1 MLKGHQWA
9 MWGRDV
15 VEDAFFVDPDIAK
28 AETLPAYAFEDPDV
42 LSLEL
47 KTLFSKA
54 WLLVP
59 ESSSGQDS
67 SRMEFLK
74 SPGSRVPF
82 SILDRQM
89 FLQRSR
95 SGELGCFPNV
105 CTHAW
110 HTLVESPSS
119 GGSIVCPQ
127 HGRRFNEDGRF
138 LSQAGFENLENFP
151 REEDHLRR
159 IDAASLGQFL
169 FICLEQP
176 QSSFQSLVGELQKSI
191 PGIDLAMLDRKTV
204 GNELREVEGNWKQHA
219 WNYMDNYHIRFVH
232 KGPGGLA
239 DAVDLSSYKTELHSR
254 SALQWVYA
262 RDPKYGLDPKLLADR
277 FRDPKD
283 PGRRV
288 FALWWFLFPNL
299 ALNFYPWGLSVNL
312 WMPVPGRPDRTM
324 FYWYHYSLDDEK
336 FRRRNEIWL
345 DEQVDA
351 EDIEA
356 IGEVA
361 KGVRSGFAP
370 RGRFIPGD
378 EAGPHWFHRL
388 VFESIFQD

>member
-1 MLKGHQWA
+1 MA
-9 MWGRDV
+9 MWGREV
-15 VEDAFFVDPDIAK
+15 VEKAFFVDPDIAK

-47 KTLFSKA
+47 STLFAKS

-59 ESSSGQDS
+59 ERTAENGP
-67 SRMEFLK
+67 SRMDFLR

-82 SILDRQM
+82 SILGREL
-89 FLQRSR
+89 FLQRGR
-95 SGELGCFPNV
+95 NGELRCFPNV

-110 HTLVESPSS
+110 HTLVEAPSS
-119 GGSIVCPQ
+119 GGSIICPQ
-127 HGRRFNEDGRF
+127 HGRRFDEEGRF
-138 LSQAGFENLENFP
+138 LSQAVFENVQNFP
-151 REEDHLRR
+151 REEDHLARLQS
-159 IDAASLGQFL
+159 ASLDQFM
-169 FICLEQP
+169 FVCFEEP
-176 QSSFQSLVGELQKSI
+176 QASFQSLVGELRKSI
-191 PGIDLAMLDRKTV
+191 PGVDFGGLSRRIV
-204 GNELREVEGNWKQHA
+204 GNEMREVEGNWKQHA

-239 DAVDLSSYKTELHSR
+239 DGVDLSSYKTELYSW

-262 RDPKYGLDPKLLADR
+262 RDPRYAFEPKLLADR

-345 DEQVDA
+345 DEQVDR

-370 RGRFIPGD
+370 RRRFMPGD

-388 VFESIFQD
+388 VFESIFQE

>member
-1 MLKGHQWA
+1 MA
-9 MWGRDV
+9 MWGREA
-15 VEDAFFVDPDIAK
+15 VEKAFFVDPDIAK

-47 KTLFSKA
+47 GTLFAKT

-59 ESSSGQDS
+59 EKTAESGP
-67 SRMEFLK
+67 SRMDFLR
-74 SPGSRVPF
+74 SPGSRAPF
-82 SILDRQM
+82 SILGREL

-95 SGELGCFPNV
+95 NGELRCFPNV

-110 HTLVESPSS
+110 HTLVQAPGS

-127 HGRRFNEDGRF
+127 HGRRFDEDGRF

-151 REEDHLRR
+151 REEDHLARLQT
-159 IDAASLGQFL
+159 ASFDQFM
-169 FICLEQP
+169 FVCFEEP
-176 QSSFQSLVGELQKSI
+176 QASFQSLVGELQKSI
-191 PGIDLAMLDRKTV
+191 PGIDLGGLRRRIV
-204 GNELREVEGNWKQHA
+204 GNEVREVEGNWKQHA

-239 DAVDLSSYKTELHSR
+239 DGVDLSTYKTELYSW

-262 RDPKYGLDPKLLADR
+262 RDPAHGFDQKLLADR

-283 PGRRV
+283 PGLRV

-312 WMPVPGRPDRTM
+312 WMPVPGKPDRTM
-324 FYWYHYSLDDEK
+324 FYWHHYSLDDEK
-336 FRRRNEIWL
+336 FGRRNEIWL
-345 DEQVDA
+345 DEQVD
-351 EDIEA
+351 
-356 IGEVA
+356 
-361 KGVRSGFAP
+361 R
-370 RGRFIPGD
+370 
-378 EAGPHWFHRL
+378 
-388 VFESIFQD
+388 

>member
-1 MLKGHQWA
+1 MQ
-9 MWGRDV
+9 GREV
-15 VEDAFFVDPDIAK
+15 VEKAFFVDPDIAK

-47 KTLFSKA
+47 KTLFAKT

-59 ESSSGQDS
+59 EKTMETGT
-67 SRMEFLK
+67 SRMDFLK
-74 SPGSRVPF
+74 SPGSRAPF
-82 SILDRQM
+82 SVLGREL
-89 FLQRSR
+89 FLQRNR
-95 SGELGCFPNV
+95 NGELSCFPNV

-110 HTLVESPSS
+110 HTLVEAPSS

-127 HGRRFNEDGRF
+127 HGRRFDDEGRF

-151 REEDHLRR
+151 RQEDHLARLQT
-159 IDAASLGQFL
+159 ASLDKFV
-169 FICLEQP
+169 FVCFEEP
-176 QSSFQSLVGELQKSI
+176 QASFESLVGELTRSI
-191 PGIDLAMLDRKTV
+191 PGIDLGGLSRRIV
-204 GNELREVEGNWKQHA
+204 GNEVREVEGNWKQHA

-239 DAVDLSSYKTELHSR
+239 DGVDLSSYKTELYSR

-262 RDPKYGLDPKLLADR
+262 RDPAYGFDPKLLADR
-277 FRDPKD
+277 FQDPKD
-283 PGRRV
+283 PGQRV

-312 WMPVPGRPDRTM
+312 WMPIPGRPDRTL
-324 FYWYHYSLDDEK
+324 FHWYHYSLDDEK
-336 FRRRNEIWL
+336 FGRRNEVWL

-370 RGRFIPGD
+370 RGRFIPRD

-388 VFESIFQD
+388 VFESIFQE